1 VIRPAAIY
9 GLGEERRFPRII
21 SFAKLGL
28 LPSKVGNVNVKTDWF
43 YVDNLACTNIGRLG
57 TFE

>member
-28 LPSKVGNVNVKTDWF
+28 LPSKVGNVNVKIDWF
-43 YVDNLACTNIGRLG
+43 YVDNLACTNIGRHG